1 MTDSMAQPQPTH
13 RLDFSSGLS
22 FPTKAVNHAAT
33 VLIVD
38 DSPDNLRV
46 LSATLSQSNYDIRC
60 AKNGMMAL
68 KALALNSP
76 SSSVT
81 AELPDLIL
89 LDIQMP
95 DIDGYEI
102 CARLKADART
112 QHIPII
118 FISALD
124 AALDKVKAF
133 SVGGVDYITKPFQM
147 EEVIVRVQNQLN
159 LQAAKAQLAQAEK
172 MASLGQ
178 LVAGIAHEINNPV
191 GFVQGNID
199 YLDNYVQDLLDLL
212 AAYQQQYPDPPEEIR
227 AIAANIDLPY
237 IQADLPNIV
246 KSMTLGTDRIASIVS
261 SLRNFSRLDESEH
274 KPADIHEGIDG
285 TLLILESRLK
295 ANGPYPRIEVIQ
307 QYQEMPP
314 VLCYPGSL
322 NQVFMNLIANAI
334 DAIED
339 KQKALLDGD
348 QANYQPQII
357 IQTERTQ
364 SAVIIRIQDNGDGM
378 EESVKARL
386 FNPFFT
392 TKPVGKGTG
401 LGLAIS
407 HQIIYEKHQGQLTC
421 QSQVG
426 VGTEFVIALPLRPD
440 SSQTDLR

>member
-1 MTDSMAQPQPTH
+1 MTHSITQPQPTDH
-13 RLDFSSGLS
+13 LNFSAGLS
-22 FPTKAVNHAAT
+22 FPTKAVNPAAT

-60 AKNGMMAL
+60 AKNGTMAL

-76 SSSVT
+76 RRSAT

-95 DIDGYEI
+95 DIDGYEV
-102 CARLKADART
+102 CARLKANART

-133 SVGGVDYITKPFQM
+133 AVGGVDYITKPFQM

-199 YLDNYVQDLLDLL
+199 YLDNYVQDLLTLL
-212 AAYQQQYPDPPEEIR
+212 KAYQQQYPDPPEGIR
-227 AIAANIDLPY
+227 AIAANIDLPH

-246 KSMTLGTDRIASIVS
+246 KSMTLGTERIASIVS

-274 KPADIHEGIDG
+274 KPADIHEGIDS

-295 ANGPYPRIEVIQ
+295 ASDYYSSIEVIK

-339 KQKALLDGD
+339 KQQTLTDSD
-348 QANYQPQII
+348 QADYQPQIV
-357 IQTERTQ
+357 IQTEQTAQ
-364 SAVIIRIQDNGDGM
+364 AVTIRIQDNGHGM

-407 HQIIYEKHQGQLTC
+407 SQIIHEKHHGQLTC
-421 QSQVG
+421 QSQAG
-426 VGTEFVIALPLRPD
+426 IGTEFVITLPFP
-440 SSQTDLR
+440 QDLV

>member
-1 MTDSMAQPQPTH
+1 MTYSTAQPQPTH
-13 RLDFSSGLS
+13 HLDFSAGLS
-22 FPTKAVNHAAT
+22 LPTKAFNHAAT

-46 LSATLSQSNYDIRC
+46 LSDTLSQSNYDIRC
-60 AKNGMMAL
+60 AKNGTMAL
-68 KALALNSP
+68 KVLALNLP
-76 SSSVT
+76 SSSAT

-95 DIDGYEI
+95 DIDGYEV

-159 LQAAKAQLAQAEK
+159 LQATKAQLAQAEK

-199 YLDNYVQDLLDLL
+199 YLNNYVQDLLELL
-212 AAYQQQYPDPPEEIR
+212 EAYQQQYPEPPEVIR
-227 AIAANIDLPY
+227 VIAADIDLPY

-246 KSMTLGTDRIASIVS
+246 KSMTLGTDRIASIVK

-295 ANGPYPRIEVIQ
+295 ANGPYPRIEVIR
-307 QYQEMPP
+307 QYQDMPP

-339 KQKALLDGD
+339 KQQALTDDD
-348 QANYQPQII
+348 QASYQPQIT
-357 IQTERTQ
+357 IQTEQTEP
-364 SAVIIRIQDNGDGM
+364 AVIVRIQDNGHGM

-392 TKPVGKGTG
+392 TKPMGKGTG

-407 HQIIYEKHQGQLTC
+407 YQIIHEKHHGQLTC

-426 VGTEFVIALPLRPD
+426 VGTEFVIALPLHPD
-440 SSQTDLR
+440 PSQTF